1 MKKMMQCYSAKV
13 TINKVDKINMGFCP
27 IIRVPVR
34 NQMEAEEYMKQGAA
48 IYEKIVEKENG
59 SKFRYYFIEVDIY
72 DLAKVARK

>member
-1 MKKMMQCYSAKV
+1 MKKMMQCYSAKI
-13 TINKVDKINMGFCP
+13 TINKVDKINIGFCP

-59 SKFRYYFIEVDIY
+59 KFSYYFIEVSVY
-72 DLAKVARK
+72 DLAKIARK